1 MLGRAGFVVALLVE
15 IVGAALVLLVAT
27 RDWQTITTV
36 RARPFSADVLG
47 VSGRTLD
54 GAPTALAL
62 VALAGVVAVLA
73 TKGLVRRVI
82 GALVALAGV
91 GIMWR
96 SIAAA
101 PPVGTARAAG
111 LVRAKHETVGASAV
125 VTQHV
130 ASHPGWAVLSAVGG
144 LLVLVAGVLVA
155 WHGGRWGA
163 MSARYERP
171 AGSGVEARPEHGPE
185 DIERNRARA
194 DAALWTALER
204 GDDPTADES
213 SEPSNATEP
222 TEPTDPGAGH

>member
-1 MLGRAGFVVALLVE
+1 VIALVLE
-15 IVGAALVLLVAT
+15 LLGAALVLLVAT

-47 VSGRTLD
+47 ASGRTLD

-73 TKGLVRRVI
+73 TKGVVRRVV

-91 GIMWR
+91 GIVWR

-101 PPVGTARAAG
+101 PAVGASRAAG
-111 LVRAKHETVGASAV
+111 LVRAKHETVGGAAV
-125 VTQHV
+125 VAQHV
-130 ASHPGWAVLSAVGG
+130 TVHPAWPVLSAVGG
-144 LLVLVAGVLVA
+144 LLVLTAGVLVV

-171 AGSGVEARPEHGPE
+171 AGADVEDA
-185 DIERNRARA
+185 ERSRARA

-204 GDDPTADES
+204 GDDPTADD
-213 SEPSNATEP
+213 P
-222 TEPTDPGAGH
+222 TEPAEPAEPTQPTRSTDPRAGH

>member
-1 MLGRAGFVVALLVE
+1 VIALVLE
-15 IVGAALVLLVAT
+15 LLGAALVLLVAT

-73 TKGLVRRVI
+73 TKGVVRRVV

-91 GIMWR
+91 GIVWR

-101 PPVGTARAAG
+101 PAVGAARAAG
-111 LVRAKHETVGASAV
+111 LVRAKHETVGGSAV
-125 VTQHV
+125 VAQHV
-130 ASHPGWAVLSAVGG
+130 TVHPAWPVLSAVGG
-144 LLVLVAGVLVA
+144 VLVLTAGVLVA

-171 AGSGVEARPEHGPE
+171 AGAGVEDA
-185 DIERNRARA
+185 ERSRARA

-204 GDDPTADES
+204 GDDPTADD
-213 SEPSNATEP
+213 P
-222 TEPTDPGAGH
+222 TEPAEPAEPTQPTRSTDPRAGH